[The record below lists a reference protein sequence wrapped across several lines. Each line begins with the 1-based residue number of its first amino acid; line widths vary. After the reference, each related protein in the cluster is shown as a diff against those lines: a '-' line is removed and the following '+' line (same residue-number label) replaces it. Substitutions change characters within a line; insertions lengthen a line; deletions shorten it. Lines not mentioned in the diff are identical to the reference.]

1 MKMNYSRA
9 ELLDLIKVWN
19 ATSLIILAFTII
31 LLSLSYFGDLN
42 QTERV
47 LQLFVGLN
55 AITLFMFAME
65 LFMHNFFSHDAK
77 GEFIQ

>member
-9 ELLDLIKVWN
+9 ELLELIKVWN

-55 AITLFMFAME
+55 AITLFVFAIE